1 MLPLFSLLQRFWL
14 SSIGKKVIVA
24 LTGLALVGFLAG
36 HLTGNLL
43 IFGGAEALNQYAFWL
58 HSHPFLVWFARVGV
72 LISFVVHIIATIS
85 LVILNRTAKPQ
96 AYAMNRPQRSSA
108 ASRWMILSG
117 SIILAFVFIHL
128 QHFTVR
134 LGLAE
139 KASYYSKDDMHGQGM
154 ADVYR
159 MAVLSFQQWWVSFF
173 YIFAIALLCWHLSHG
188 IASMFQTLGLNS
200 KRARPLTTGLGWL
213 ISGLYLVGY
222 CSIPLAVYFGYIK

>member
-1 MLPLFSLLQRFWL
+1 
-14 SSIGKKVIVA
+14 
-24 LTGLALVGFLAG
+24 
-36 HLTGNLL
+36 
-43 IFGGAEALNQYAFWL
+43 
-58 HSHPFLVWFARVGV
+58 
-72 LISFVVHIIATIS
+72 
-85 LVILNRTAKPQ
+85 
-96 AYAMNRPQRSSA
+96 
-108 ASRWMILSG
+108 MILSG

-139 KASYYSKDDMHGQGM
+139 KASYYSKESKAIAEGSEGM

-159 MAVLSFQQWWVSFF
+159 MAVLSFQEWWISFF
-173 YIFAIALLCWHLSHG
+173 YIVAIALLCWHLSHG

-200 KRARPLTTGLGWL
+200 KRTRPLTTGLGWL